1 MLSFGESKLAKEKIY
16 AVKQPINIWDVNVNN
31 IIISRLIE
39 IKTNS
44 KYLFG
49 YLNKVIRTLLLIF
62 GKINPP
68 KNCTLKFKRTN
79 MNLQ

>member
-16 AVKQPINIWDVNVNN
+16 AVKKPINIWDVNVHD

-39 IKTNS
+39 TKTNS
-44 KYLFG
+44 KYFFG
-49 YLNKVIRTLLLIF
+49 YLNKAVRTLLLIF
-62 GKINPP
+62 GKINIP